1 MKYLLEIT
9 KIVEASIESNR
20 RKLLG
25 YLDQLTRKLKKDGE
39 SEAYVALS
47 RMANLALTNFS
58 ATAGSLV
65 TASDSL
71 PQDKESRL
79 DLLERSNCNESN
91 TMVFLS
97 RGIID
102 KLNDFLELARGAGRF
117 LGKGIDVT
125 PSLLLYGPPGVGK
138 SETAKYISAKLGVP
152 LYTVRTDSLVS
163 SYLGST
169 SKNLRMVF
177 DFVKAE
183 PCVLFLDELDAIAK
197 QRDDGHELGE
207 LKRVVISLLQNIDS
221 LGAQTILVAATNHE
235 HLLDPAIWRRFYMKL
250 QLSLPGKEERMAMFK
265 AFLRGYQ
272 IGSAP
277 LRRLVCVSQGMSGA
291 EIRDACTSAVR
302 QALLASDRNI
312 NPLDV
317 IRKCV
322 EVVLPNDFV
331 YDLKDVKSWESFYKR
346 FGDGTVRQKEMAE
359 LFNVSPAT
367 ISRKINGTEV
377 NHG

>member
-9 KIVEASIESNR
+9 KITEASIENNR

-25 YLDQLTRKLKKDGE
+25 YLDQLTKKLKKDGE
-39 SEAYVALS
+39 SEAYAVLS
-47 RMANLALTNFS
+47 RIMNSALTNFS
-58 ATAGSLV
+58 TSAGSLV
-65 TASDSL
+65 TASDAF

-79 DLLERSNCNESN
+79 DLLERSDCNVSN

-97 RGIID
+97 RGIMD
-102 KLNDFLELARGAGRF
+102 KLDDFLALASSTGKL
-117 LGKGIDVT
+117 LGIGIDVT

-138 SETAKYISAKLGVP
+138 SETAKYISARLGIP

-177 DFVKAE
+177 DFAKAE

-221 LGAQTILVAATNHE
+221 LGTQTVLVAATNHE

-265 AFLRGYQ
+265 AFLCGYR
-272 IGSAP
+272 IDSAP
-277 LRRLVCVSQGMSGA
+277 LRRIVGVSQGMSGA

-302 QALLASDRNI
+302 QVVLKGTKDIS
-312 NPLDV
+312 PLDV

-331 YDLKDVKSWESFYKR
+331 YDLKDGKSWESFYKR
-346 FGDGTVRQKEMAE
+346 FGDGSVRQREMAA

-377 NHG
+377 NHV